1 MDILEG
7 TAQDQHT
14 TEGTSR
20 DPLEHV
26 QGEIVPADFGS
37 LPDGI
42 TDNIYSAI
50 DAFCNKHGFDNM
62 EKCRQPSWGACCMF
76 IGQTVFKPNRKL
88 LAGATPK
95 NGGFRYDFNK
105 ISAVADIWIYLC
117 GAYGKAPFIN
127 DFANF
132 CGIDKTFLYG
142 VGGHYGDGEPLTASR
157 VQLLQKLKDAQETG
171 LAGLVADGRQNPTGA
186 LACLNHWH
194 GWTTTKEII
203 HTTAAGNKNAVA
215 LPVFGENTHK
225 LEETRSNE
233 TKTGEN

>member
-1 MDILEG
+1 MDILE
-7 TAQDQHT
+7 TSKDQPT
-14 TEGTSR
+14 PGTSR
-20 DPLEHV
+20 DPLEV
-26 QGEIVPADFGS
+26 VAGDIVPADFGE
-37 LPDGI
+37 LPPEI

-95 NGGFRYDFNK
+95 NGGFRYDFRK

-127 DFANF
+127 DFAHF
-132 CGIDKTFLYG
+132 VGVDKTFLYG
-142 VGGHYGDGEPLTASR
+142 VGGDYYNMETATPAR
-157 VQLLQKLKDAQETG
+157 LQLLQKLKDAQEGG
-171 LAGLVADGRQNPTGA
+171 LAALVADGRQNPTGA

-203 HTTAAGNKNAVA
+203 HTTASAVSSSAA
-215 LPVFGENTHK
+215 LPVFGENVHK

-233 TKTGEN
+233 TENGDN